1 MIGRLRGTL
10 ASSFSEQLLM
20 DVNGVG
26 YVVAVTPSTLAEL
39 PPIGEEV
46 VLHTHTHVR
55 EDQLSLYGFLEA
67 GDRNTFQILLGAS
80 GVGPKLALAIL
91 ATLDD
96 VRLREAVNAQDT
108 AALEMVPGVGKRTA
122 QKLILELR
130 PKLDL
135 PTGDIPGDVSDHS
148 EVRDA
153 LESLGFA
160 PNEVREVMIDLT
172 EGDTETMLKDALQR
186 LGQT

>member
-10 ASSFSEQLLM
+10 ADLGQESVLL

-26 YVVAVTPSTLAEL
+26 YEVAVSASSMSEL
-39 PPIGEEV
+39 PSIGEEI

-55 EDQLSLYGFLEA
+55 EDQLALFGFVNRA
-67 GDRNTFQILLGAS
+67 DRNTFQILLGAS
-80 GVGPKLALAIL
+80 GVGPKLAMAIL

-96 VRLREAVNAQDT
+96 GALRQAVNSQDT
-108 AALEMVPGVGKRTA
+108 SALEMVPGIGKRTA

-135 PTGDIPGDVSDHS
+135 PVGEMPGETSGHG
-148 EVRDA
+148 EVREA

-160 PNEVREVMIDLT
+160 PSEVRDVLIDLT
-172 EGDTETMLKDALQR
+172 AGDTEAMLKDALQR
-186 LGQT
+186 LGQS

>member
-1 MIGRLRGTL
+1 MIGRLCGTL
-10 ASSFSEQLLM
+10 ADLAPDSVLL

-26 YVVAVTPSTLAEL
+26 YEVAVTPSTMSEL
-39 PPIGEEV
+39 PVIGEEI

-55 EDQLSLYGFLEA
+55 EDQLALFGFLSV
-67 GDRNTFQILLGAS
+67 GDRNVFQILLGTS
-80 GVGPKLALAIL
+80 GVGPKLAMSIL
-91 ATLDD
+91 ATIDEAG
-96 VRLREAVNAQDT
+96 LRRAVNANDT
-108 AALEMVPGVGKRTA
+108 SALEVVPGIGKRTA

-135 PTGDIPGDVSDHS
+135 PIGDLPGEGGGHT

-160 PNEVREVMIDLT
+160 PAEVREVMIDLT
-172 EGDTETMLKDALQR
+172 GGDTEEMLKDALQR
-186 LGQT
+186 LGQQ

>member
-10 ASSFSEQLLM
+10 ASALSEELLM

-26 YVVAVTPSTLAEL
+26 YVVAVTPRTLSDL
-39 PPIGEEV
+39 PPIGEEI
-46 VLHTHTHVR
+46 VLHIHTHVR
-55 EDQLSLYGFLEA
+55 EDQLALFGFLEA
-67 GDRNTFQILLGAS
+67 AERNTFQILLGAS

-108 AALEMVPGVGKRTA
+108 AALELVPGVGKRTA

-135 PTGDIPGDVSDHS
+135 PTGEIPGDASDHS
-148 EVRDA
+148 EVREA

-160 PNEVREVMIDLT
+160 AAEVRDVMVDLR

>member
-10 ASSFSEQLLM
+10 ADAMSEHLLM
-20 DVNGVG
+20 DVGGVG
-26 YVVAVTPSTLAEL
+26 YVVAVTPKTLAEL
-39 PPIGEEV
+39 PPVGDEI

-55 EDQLSLYGFLEA
+55 EDQLALFGFLHA
-67 GDRNTFQILLGAS
+67 ADRNTFQILLGAS

-96 VRLREAVNAQDT
+96 AGLREAVSSQDT
-108 AALEMVPGVGKRTA
+108 GALEMVPGVGKWTA

-135 PTGDIPGDVSDHS
+135 PTGDIPGESTDHS
-148 EVRDA
+148 DVREA

-160 PNEVREVMIDLT
+160 PAEVREAMIDLR
-172 EGDTETMLKDALQR
+172 EGDTEEMLKDALQR
-186 LGQT
+186 LGQS

>member
-1 MIGRLRGTL
+1 M
-10 ASSFSEQLLM
+10 SEQLLM

-26 YVVAVTPSTLAEL
+26 YLISVTPTTLAEL
-39 PPIGEEV
+39 PQVGEEI

-55 EDQLSLYGFLEA
+55 EDQLALFGFLHA

-80 GVGPKLALAIL
+80 GVGPKLAMAIM

-96 VRLREAVNAQDT
+96 AALRDAVNSQDT
-108 AALEMVPGVGKRTA
+108 GALEMVPGVGKRTA

-135 PTGDIPGDVSDHS
+135 PTGEIPGDPSDHS
-148 EVRDA
+148 EVREA

-160 PNEVREVMIDLT
+160 PSEVRDVMIDLR
-172 EGDTETMLKDALQR
+172 GDDTEEMLKDALQR
-186 LGQT
+186 LGHR